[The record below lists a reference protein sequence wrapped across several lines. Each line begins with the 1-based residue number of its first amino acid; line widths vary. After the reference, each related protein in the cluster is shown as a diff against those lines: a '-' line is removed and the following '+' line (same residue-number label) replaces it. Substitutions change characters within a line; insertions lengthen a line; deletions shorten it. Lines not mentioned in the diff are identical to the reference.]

1 MNAKPATLRCSLIL
15 QPGATIDRRI
25 TETQSG
31 EMMSEICEGHSKS
44 FKLESQARTR
54 FGQRETS
61 LIGVNNQPPMLSS
74 SHPVTPVFFALIA
87 RNRVGS
93 D

>member
-31 EMMSEICEGHSKS
+31 EMMNEICEGSEK
-44 FKLESQARTR
+44 R
-54 FGQRETS
+54 
-61 LIGVNNQPPMLSS
+61 
-74 SHPVTPVFFALIA
+74 
-87 RNRVGS
+87 
-93 D
+93 